1 MDDDTGPDSSH
12 NRRMDVREIYT
23 RCSAAFGERV
33 HAVDGRWAAP
43 TVNPGWDVRDLVNHL
58 VNEERWTPLLLG
70 GATIAEVGDRFDGD
84 LLGADPLA
92 TYDEA
97 AAAALAAVLA
107 EGTVEGVAHL
117 SFGDRPAREYVLQ
130 LSADHLVHAWDLARA
145 LGTDETLDGEVVE
158 ALLAWYVEET
168 EALYHR
174 IGVIGPLVEVPA
186 GSGAQ
191 AELLGRFGRTP

>member
-1 MDDDTGPDSSH
+1 MDA
-12 NRRMDVREIYT
+12 REIYT

-43 TVNPGWDVRDLVNHL
+43 TVNPGWDVRELVHHL
-58 VNEERWTPLLLG
+58 VHEERWTPPLLD
-70 GATIAEVGDRFDGD
+70 GATMAEVGGRFDGD
-84 LLGADPLA
+84 LLGDDPLSA
-92 TYDEA
+92 FDTA
-97 AAAALAAVLA
+97 AAAALRAVEAVDLDR
-107 EGTVEGVAHL
+107 TVHL

-145 LGTDETLDGEVVE
+145 LGTDETLDAEAVE

-174 IGVIGPLVEVPA
+174 IEVIGPRVEVPA